1 MEEYDLYII
10 SLYDTYNSL
19 LTDKQKLYFEDYY
32 FNNLSLSEM
41 SENYEVS
48 RNAIHK
54 QIKEV
59 NRGIKNIRKSI
70 KDLIDILVKTK
81 KSKTISNKKNEITQL
96 KKLRNSKKMMR
107 SKKPELKPRI
117 NQRIYVIQL
126 RIN

>member
-1 MEEYDLYII
+1 MEEYNLYII
-10 SLYDTYNSL
+10 SLYDIYNRL

-59 NRGIKNIRKSI
+59 NSKLEDFELKLKIKEKNIKL
-70 KDLIDILVKTK
+70 KELI
-81 KSKTISNKKNEITQL
+81 NKIDDS
-96 KKLRNSKKMMR
+96 KLRL
-107 SKKPELKPRI
+107 ELEKI
-117 NQRIYVIQL
+117 IEE
-126 RIN
+126 

>member
-10 SLYDTYNSL
+10 SLYDIYNSL
-19 LTDKQKLYFEDYY
+19 LTEKQKLYFEDYY

-59 NRGIKNIRKSI
+59 NNKLE
-70 KDLIDILVKTK
+70 DFEK
-81 KSKTISNKKNEITQL
+81 KLQL
-96 KKLRNSKKMMR
+96 KEKDKRIKKLINKIEDSKIKE
-107 SKKPELKPRI
+107 ELEKI
-117 NQRIYVIQL
+117 IDK
-126 RIN
+126 

>member
-1 MEEYDLYII
+1 MKEYNLYII
-10 SLYDTYNSL
+10 SLYDMYNSL

-59 NRGIKNIRKSI
+59 NSKLEDFELKLKIKEKNIKL
-70 KDLIDILVKTK
+70 KELI
-81 KSKTISNKKNEITQL
+81 NKIDDS
-96 KKLRNSKKMMR
+96 KLRL
-107 SKKPELKPRI
+107 ELEKI
-117 NQRIYVIQL
+117 IEE
-126 RIN
+126 

>member
-1 MEEYDLYII
+1 MEEYNLYVI
-10 SLYDTYNSL
+10 SLYDIYNSL

-59 NRGIKNIRKSI
+59 NSKLEDFELKLKIKEKNIKL
-70 KDLIDILVKTK
+70 KELI
-81 KSKTISNKKNEITQL
+81 NKIDDS
-96 KKLRNSKKMMR
+96 KLRL
-107 SKKPELKPRI
+107 ELEKI
-117 NQRIYVIQL
+117 IEE
-126 RIN
+126 

>member
-1 MEEYDLYII
+1 MEEHNLYII
-10 SLYDTYNSL
+10 SLYDIYNSL

-59 NRGIKNIRKSI
+59 NSKLEDFELKLKIKEKNIKL
-70 KDLIDILVKTK
+70 KELI
-81 KSKTISNKKNEITQL
+81 NKIDDS
-96 KKLRNSKKMMR
+96 KLRL
-107 SKKPELKPRI
+107 ELEKI
-117 NQRIYVIQL
+117 IEE
-126 RIN
+126 

>member
-59 NRGIKNIRKSI
+59 NNKLEDFELKLKIKEK
-70 KDLIDILVKTK
+70 
-81 KSKTISNKKNEITQL
+81 
-96 KKLRNSKKMMR
+96 NSKLKELINKIND
-107 SKKPELKPRI
+107 SELKLEFEEI
-117 NQRIYVIQL
+117 IDK
-126 RIN
+126 

>member
-1 MEEYDLYII
+1 MEEYKLYII
-10 SLYDTYNSL
+10 SLYDIYNSL

-59 NRGIKNIRKSI
+59 NSKLEDFELKLKIKEKNIKL
-70 KDLIDILVKTK
+70 KELI
-81 KSKTISNKKNEITQL
+81 NKIDDS
-96 KKLRNSKKMMR
+96 KLRL
-107 SKKPELKPRI
+107 ELEKI
-117 NQRIYVIQL
+117 IEE
-126 RIN
+126 

>member
-10 SLYDTYNSL
+10 SLYDIYSSL

-59 NRGIKNIRKSI
+59 NNKLEDFENKLKLKEKNKRIKELINNIDDSNLKRNLEEI
-70 KDLIDILVKTK
+70 IDK
-81 KSKTISNKKNEITQL
+81 
-96 KKLRNSKKMMR
+96 
-107 SKKPELKPRI
+107 
-117 NQRIYVIQL
+117 
-126 RIN
+126 

>member
-1 MEEYDLYII
+1 MEEYNLYII
-10 SLYDTYNSL
+10 SLYDIYNSL

-59 NRGIKNIRKSI
+59 NNKLEDFELKLKIKEKNIKL
-70 KDLIDILVKTK
+70 KELI
-81 KSKTISNKKNEITQL
+81 NKIDDS
-96 KKLRNSKKMMR
+96 KLRL
-107 SKKPELKPRI
+107 ELEKI
-117 NQRIYVIQL
+117 IEE
-126 RIN
+126 

>member
-1 MEEYDLYII
+1 MEEYNLYII
-10 SLYDTYNSL
+10 SLYDIYNSL

-59 NRGIKNIRKSI
+59 NSKLEDFELKLKIKEKNIKL
-70 KDLIDILVKTK
+70 KALI
-81 KSKTISNKKNEITQL
+81 NKIDDS
-96 KKLRNSKKMMR
+96 KLRL
-107 SKKPELKPRI
+107 ELEKI
-117 NQRIYVIQL
+117 IEE
-126 RIN
+126 